1 MVVMSLVTAITIG
14 CDPEVP
20 AVSVWPLSEAEAA
33 AALSD
38 AEHPASMT
46 AAAAHII
53 FLNFI
58 SFSPPVQHFIE
69 DLDEIPEKKIPEE
82 SSPGTH

>member
-14 CDPEVP
+14 CDPAVP

-38 AEHPASMT
+38 AEHPA
-46 AAAAHII
+46 
-53 FLNFI
+53 
-58 SFSPPVQHFIE
+58 PPVQHFIE